1 MKTTTSKSIL
11 GLLALSLLSVGC
23 ATTSPVDENWGAAQ
37 RSAREGMIANPD
49 AGQDTQ
55 PVEGMAAA
63 TADDVTEYYHE
74 RQKLDHQNGDRSSVL
89 EQLDN

>member
-1 MKTTTSKSIL
+1 MKTTTSKAIL
-11 GLLALSLLSVGC
+11 ASLALSLLSVGC
-23 ATTSPVDENWGAAQ
+23 ATTSAIDENWGTAQ

-63 TADDVTEYYHE
+63 TADDVSEYYHE
-74 RQKLDHQNGDRSSVL
+74 RQKLDHQNGNRASVR
-89 EQLDN
+89 EQIEN